1 MKRLLPLLF
10 LLGCMA
16 QRSPAKE
23 SPRSTTTT
31 TGGEE
36 GDAAPTSAPVPGGSD
51 KAGSTA
57 PPPTMP
63 TAGAG
68 GMVVSPEVKKAQ
80 VNVDTAANAFAA
92 AGNDCAQLCKALS
105 SMTNATDHL
114 CELAGD
120 DKRCSDAKTRLD
132 AARAKVKS
140 TCGTC

>member
-1 MKRLLPLLF
+1 MKRLLPLLL
-10 LLGCMA
+10 LLGCA
-16 QRSPAKE
+16 VQRAPAKE
-23 SPRSTTTT
+23 APRSTTTT
-31 TGGEE
+31 TGDTES
-36 GDAAPTSAPVPGGSD
+36 APTGAPVPGGAD

-57 PPPTMP
+57 PPPSMP

-68 GMVVSPEVKKAQ
+68 GMVVSPEVQKAQ
-80 VNVDTAANAFAA
+80 VSVDNAANAFAA